1 MSAVLKAQ
9 SPTGPQTAVELVK
22 HCREH
27 RTGRPAGDIA
37 DPKVMRKVLE
47 LLLERHVRAVMDPY
61 PARSPHAPPV
71 DLTRD
76 VTACA
81 LATLIGYLQDG

>member
-9 SPTGPQTAVELVK
+9 SPAGPQTAVELVK

-61 PARSPHAPPV
+61 PPRAVNTPV

>member
-9 SPTGPQTAVELVK
+9 SPAGPQTAVELVK

-47 LLLERHVRAVMDPY
+47 LLLERHIRAVMDPY
-61 PARSPHAPPV
+61 PPRAANAPV